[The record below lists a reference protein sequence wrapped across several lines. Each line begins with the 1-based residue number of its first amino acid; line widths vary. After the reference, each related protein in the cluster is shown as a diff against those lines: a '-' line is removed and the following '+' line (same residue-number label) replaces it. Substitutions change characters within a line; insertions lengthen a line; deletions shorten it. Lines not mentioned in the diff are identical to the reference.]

1 MVNGF
6 NKWLASSKLQVAVLC
21 IVLIYLQQL
30 LYGLSAEIVAG
41 SLVKICIAY
50 LGARILEPIVEMS
63 VSRFKKGDPRK

>member
-6 NKWLASSKLQVAVLC
+6 NKWLGSTKFQIAVLC
-21 IVLIYLQQL
+21 VFLIYLQQP
-30 LYGLSAEIVAG
+30 LYGLDPVLAAS

-63 VSRFKKGDPRK
+63 VTRFKK